1 MAVANP
7 DRDNEVVTE
16 ALAIAII
23 ALEQLSP
30 RERPKAYMERLRDLL
45 SGRSGKKDVALYLA
59 RATCRLFP
67 GVDPAAVYRE
77 YGLSAPAKS
86 GSAR

>member
-7 DRDNEVVTE
+7 SRDDEILTE
-16 ALAIAII
+16 ALAIAIV
-23 ALEQLSP
+23 ALDQLSP
-30 RERPKAYMERLRDLL
+30 RERPKAYMDSLRGLL
-45 SGRSGKKDVALYLA
+45 GGRSGKKDVSLYLA

-67 GVDPAAVYRE
+67 GVDPSAVYRE
-77 YGLSAPAKS
+77 YGLSAPAKR